1 MPFILIFNLGVFP
14 LKHMTN
20 IKYHLLDLVKSLLGL
35 DHLVQDDIVGE
46 LGLLEYYSV

>member
-1 MPFILIFNLGVFP
+1 MPSILIFKLGVFP

-20 IKYHLLDLVKSLLGL
+20 FKYHLLDLVQSLLVL
-35 DHLVQDDIVGE
+35 NHLVQDDIVGE